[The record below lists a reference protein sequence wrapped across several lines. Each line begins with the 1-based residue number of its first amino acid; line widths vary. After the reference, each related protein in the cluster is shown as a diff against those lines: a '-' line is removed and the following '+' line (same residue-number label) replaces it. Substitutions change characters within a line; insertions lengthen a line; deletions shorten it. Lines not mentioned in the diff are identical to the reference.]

1 MKGEQKR
8 KAYPRQMIIPNK
20 FIPMLKQSALLKA
33 RSSSNDLSKFL
44 KPTSHSD
51 VNGKTRQNLM
61 NAMGM
66 DEGPSQEENSIG
78 AGGIG
83 PGGGMEQGGLMGG
96 GGMGQGMPGMV
107 GMGESEGMVPED
119 QMGEGGGGLERL
131 AKMGGGMGSPGGM
144 NQINAMNGL
153 GGMSNGAGER
163 NPMEGLMG
171 GNNAMNPMNNAGAE
185 GMMSDSNQ
193 LPAGDP
199 MGTLKSMLENQG
211 TNAALGTNSEAFGP
225 GGSANA
231 NVLAML
237 NQIVGKEMPGESPI
251 DPSSK
256 QQQVWDQLQKSFSS
270 QRQAVQ
276 PYIDSNEP
284 KSPPA
289 PTQQDATPNPKLISN
304 FTATPRPSNS
314 EVQNQTTETPVY
326 NLTGISKASTTSTER
341 KVDAVNN
348 TPVSTT
354 ITPETTKASISTAKT
369 SNAKVKSQA
378 ESHENVISKTTSSST
393 DFDLDDNQPLS
404 DDMVKFLKGI
414 KFVVSQEPGNDIILG
429 KKFTSDISPVSTSVK
444 EENGVMKNIVS
455 KKDRE
460 GKVKNI
466 ISAKKG
472 NDDEAEAVVKDLKGV
487 DLSYARNLLLRR
499 DVKTEDFAEYR
510 KAARVLERASRK
522 LKDPVAKKSTEIAID
537 SILKVLNLK
546 NKKKTTS
553 SKGKELLV
561 GGDVKS
567 ALSEKYF
574 EAARVLATAS
584 KKLAD
589 PVAKKSAEI
598 GIACILKVV
607 ALDKCSESK
616 KNSVPASYNQA
627 ETQNHKRNRIAV
639 DEIAKKLRT
648 TLNSE
653 NDLYIWL
660 QTIRK

>member
-1 MKGEQKR
+1 MKGEEKR

-20 FIPMLKQSALLKA
+20 FIPMLKQSALFKA
-33 RSSSNDLSKFL
+33 RSSSNDLSDFL
-44 KPTSHSD
+44 KPKSHSD
-51 VNGKTRQNLM
+51 VTGKTRQNLM
-61 NAMGM
+61 NAMGI
-66 DEGPSQEENSIG
+66 DAGPSQEGNSMG
-78 AGGIG
+78 AGEIG
-83 PGGGMEQGGLMGG
+83 PGGGMGQGGLMGG

-107 GMGESEGMVPED
+107 SMGGSEGMGSEN
-119 QMGEGGGGLERL
+119 QMGEEGGLEGM
-131 AKMGGGMGSPGGM
+131 AKMAGGMGSPGGM
-144 NQINAMNGL
+144 NQINAMNSM
-153 GGMSNGAGER
+153 GGMSNGVGER

-270 QRQAVQ
+270 QREAVQ

-289 PTQQDATPNPKLISN
+289 PTQQDATPNPKPTSN
-304 FTATPRPSNS
+304 PTATPNPSNS
-314 EVQNQTTETPVY
+314 GVHKQTTETPVY
-326 NLTGISKASTTSTER
+326 NLTGISKASTTSTKP
-341 KVDAVNN
+341 KVNTANN
-348 TPVSTT
+348 TPEPTT
-354 ITPETTKASISTAKT
+354 ITPETTKVSSSTTKT
-369 SNAKVKSQA
+369 SNAKVKSKA
-378 ESHENVISKTTSSST
+378 ESKTTSSPA
-393 DFDLDDNQPLS
+393 DIDLDDDQPLS

-429 KKFTSDISPVSTSVK
+429 KKFTGDISQISTSVK

-455 KKDRE
+455 KKHKE

-466 ISAKKG
+466 ISVNRG

-546 NKKKTTS
+546 NQKKTTS
-553 SKGKELLV
+553 GKSNDFLV

-598 GIACILKVV
+598 GIACIIKVV
-607 ALDKCSESK
+607 AMDKCSASK
-616 KNSVPASYNQA
+616 KNSVPASYNHKVEA
-627 ETQNHKRNRIAV
+627 QNHRHWKNRIAAE
-639 DEIAKKLRT
+639 EIARKFRT
-648 TLNSE
+648 VLNSE
-653 NDLYIWL
+653 NDES
-660 QTIRK
+660 